1 LIATNIISFELV
13 NDNALQCVLPK
24 RPNGE
29 YVHEDTISWLGIK
42 FRSPRRG
49 NNRVTVF
56 DIIAAKEKA
65 KEILQ
70 EY

>member
-1 LIATNIISFELV
+1 M
-13 NDNALQCVLPK
+13 NDNALQCVLTK

-42 FRSPRRG
+42 LRGPCQG
-49 NNRVTVF
+49 NNRVTVL
-56 DIIAAKEKA
+56 DSLAAKEKT